1 VLASAGGLA
10 LEAGS
15 KVLPASDPI
24 GQALLVIASTALAAR
39 RLISWRDGH
48 LQPLHVRSVTQTIA
62 ILAGVA
68 PWFVLPLLHAY
79 SSLAPG
85 AIVPGVRLAG
95 TALILAAVAGPFW
108 RAGGR
113 GQTPTGN
120 APGSAL
126 DGERHAVTDDCT
138 HAGGI
143 LLLTLNP
150 FVAILALAGLVVK
163 GRLHGNTSPELVDEL
178 DRAAA

>member
-1 VLASAGGLA
+1 MLASAGGLA

-15 KVLPASDPI
+15 KLLPASDPI
-24 GQALLVIASTALAAR
+24 GQALLVIASTSLAAR
-39 RLISWRDGH
+39 RLVSWRDGH
-48 LQPLHVRSVTQTIA
+48 LEPLQVRSVAQTIA
-62 ILAGVA
+62 ILAGVT
-68 PWFVLPLLHAY
+68 PWFVMPLLHAY

-95 TALILAAVAGPFW
+95 TALVLVAVATPFW
-108 RAGGR
+108 RTSGR
-113 GQTPTGN
+113 GQAPTGN
-120 APGSAL
+120 ARGTAL
-126 DGERHAVTDDCT
+126 DGERHAVTGDCT

-163 GRLHGNTSPELVDEL
+163 GRLHGNASSELVDEL